1 MSGTCSYC
9 QERDIETVATVPYV
23 RGRIVRH
30 TLGVRKFLGCQRCVR
45 REIYREV
52 GKSSVIGWFSVGAAV
67 LNPLMITYGA
77 VRGLFV
83 RPDKAGVRRALQ
95 QAGVPIDNP
104 SKAEPLRVAY
114 GLAAAVI
121 AADGKVEDEEVAVA
135 IEIGRQLF
143 ENFDAD
149 EFFKVL
155 AGHKHLPGVSELA
168 HLLGQV
174 LGEQEKAQVFGYLA
188 EIAHSDGHV
197 AIEETRML
205 EHVRQNL
212 GLPDTA
218 TMSYARGQLP
228 PAV

>member
-9 QERDIETVATVPYV
+9 QERDIETVATVPFV

-30 TLGVRKFLGCQRCVR
+30 TLGVRKLLGCQRCVR
-45 REIYREV
+45 RAIYREV
-52 GKSSVIGWFSVGAAV
+52 GKSSVVGWFSIGAAM

-77 VRGLFV
+77 VRGLLV
-83 RPDKAGVRRALQ
+83 RPDPAAVRRALR
-95 QAGVPIDNP
+95 QAGVPDEGN
-104 SKAEPLRVAY
+104 KADPLRIAY
-114 GLAAAVI
+114 GLAAAMI

-135 IEIGRQLF
+135 LEVGRQLF
-143 ENFDAD
+143 EKFDSN

-155 AGHKHLPGVSELA
+155 AGHKLLPGVSELA

-174 LGEQEKAQVFGYLA
+174 MLGEKERAQVFGYLA

-197 AIEETRML
+197 AIEEIRVL
-205 EHVRQNL
+205 EHVRQNF
-212 GLPDTA
+212 GLPDSA